1 MSNQQLQDSRYNPP
15 LSPLSEGGSKR
26 GSSCIMH
33 RASCIVFLILALLLP
48 MVSFAA
54 PQMADYCYLP
64 PFVTDPNTTPN
75 VMFVYEKGS
84 AITKRAYTTTYT
96 YDAQNPYYGFFDSR
110 DSNNNLI
117 YYKFTTVSVANKA
130 FSPNYFEKPT
140 TTCSPASDPKCIP
153 GDILNWALMTTL
165 DLSRKVLIGFGWPKS
180 DAGQGAGDV
189 YTYSGNFN
197 GSDTTPISYGQ
208 YEDGNADTSVSAWVD
223 TDGNGLKDY
232 TYRFCMSKGNFE
244 TIVSVNGQNDAT
256 GTNIPS
262 CPNPNNAAKCNSSA
276 TCLGRGMV
284 AMKFTSEDR
293 KGLIQQYADKDSNYE
308 YDSDAPRFGLRRW
321 KQSPAAGNDRDRDIL
336 CDANGGNCTSTTKTT
351 LLKEYLNAFSKEPG
365 IDPDDAALGTM
376 MKDIVNYFSG
386 NPSTYADKDSAY
398 TQTPYSWS
406 TDPAKNCRKT
416 FAIFVTTGG
425 DLSGGDTLTM
435 PAACTSLD
443 ATLTSAFAKNAC
455 YGFNTDIYTADGG
468 TFSPLNKWQNI
479 RTYVVHTDFYGKACT
494 TAAQCAAGQ
503 TCSGGYCRSDVAKL
517 TYAAKTVGGGEYIS
531 VDNPAKLRS
540 KIEEAFLNILSTSAS
555 ASTVAT
561 LTTQTRESSTLTQA
575 YFYPKREN
583 TPLRWLGYLRLLW
596 SDSGANLREDTMN
609 TGWLD
614 LKKDNILSF
623 YYDPTLVAYKGRTFA
638 VKNESP
644 YLMIDTCDPNDAKVT
659 TKLNDNILTIWN
671 AQDKLLAMS
680 PTARTIKIGLGD
692 TSTADGKAGKVS
704 GSSCTGSAP
713 YSGFCNF
720 TTSLASTL
728 QPFWN
733 YTGSCNLYSS
743 RWCAQGSDCN
753 YCTALRGTYSVDRGC
768 SSATDCQYCDERKT
782 RKCSTTLTCIDTT
795 LGTDL
800 LGVAC
805 ATVGA
810 SCGGTGVCVGDCYE
824 YSGTCSV
831 GTCTLDT
838 SKTCTADADC
848 IGDYHGSTGGSG
860 CVTGDTCTT
869 GDTCN
874 AECDTANCATQVIK
888 FALGYDRPKNASDA
902 ITSPGNAFRL
912 RHETITT
919 ADNTTTLK
927 LGDIV
932 YSTPRISPNSAVNG
946 YDVTYSDNS
955 YKNFKGSDTVKNATP
970 IVIVGANDGMV
981 HAFKVSKIKDISPPS
996 TTGGGVTDGYQ
1007 PARFSDD
1014 PPTSDSAPP
1023 SDIGKELWAYIPYN
1037 AVPYL
1042 RWYCEESYCHIP
1054 MVDARFTVV
1063 DASVDYNKNG
1073 FGAGSG
1079 SATDARTCDADGTNC
1094 VWRRLLIGA
1103 MGIGGRQITVGSNTW
1118 SSSVFVLDITNP
1130 TSPKL
1135 LWEMPLPDGA
1145 LTTGTP
1151 AVVRL
1156 GDSAKNGTWYLL
1168 FGSGP
1173 TSVTTNKVNYKTDRP
1188 NIYVFDLRTG
1198 SLSATLPVGTDVAE
1212 NKGVAV
1218 GDMTAVDFDSDY
1230 QVDDIYFGTYGGTGA
1245 TQTGKFYRLR
1255 IRDGDNAGPPVTPK
1269 YQTTVSDWDI
1279 ETVVNAGRPIFA
1291 ASEIAQDAA
1300 GAKWLYFGTGLYLS
1314 LEHVTPT
1321 AYCTSSTTV
1330 CTENSD
1336 CSSGTCDPVTG
1347 YLEYLYGVKEPD
1359 ACWKSGGASCT
1370 YNDPVANFLDTSN
1383 IKFTEAKAVEAG
1395 CFCAGQ
1401 LMSTISCDS
1410 NGNCPGSCGTNK
1422 VCSNNTSQ
1430 SCSLDS
1436 QCPTGGT
1443 GGTCIDNKVILKVN
1457 NAKISGLGVPTSPY
1471 ACTNKIDT
1479 DAITCI
1485 ENNINASNGCSGLG
1499 CKGWRRGIK
1508 GQKMFSKPF
1517 VAGGLA
1523 DYTSFQPTST
1533 VCSLG
1538 GNAHLISLHYTTGT
1552 AYVQPTIFLA
1562 GGTSVSAG
1570 GLEIKASVNLGIGVP
1585 PLGESLVAL
1594 PLAGDTYKVITQ
1606 VSGGLPGTTINPSLP
1621 AKSGYV
1627 LWIVK

>member
-1 MSNQQLQDSRYNPP
+1 
-15 LSPLSEGGSKR
+15 
-26 GSSCIMH
+26 
-33 RASCIVFLILALLLP
+33 
-48 MVSFAA
+48 
-54 PQMADYCYLP
+54 MADYCYLP
-64 PFVTDPNTTPN
+64 PFVTDPNTPPNIMLVFERSDN
-75 VMFVYEKGS
+75 VM
-84 AITKRAYTTTYT
+84 KRAYSATYNSANT
-96 YDAQNPYYGFFDSR
+96 YYGFFDTSAGV
-110 DSNNNLI
+110 
-117 YYKFTTVSVANKA
+117 YYKYDLTNKY
-130 FSPNYFEKPT
+130 FYKPSPMCTP
-140 TTCSPASDPKCIP
+140 SSSDLGCIS
-153 GDILNWALMTTL
+153 GNVLNWALMSSI
-165 DLSRKVLIGFGWPKS
+165 DVARKALIGFGWPDTGAS
-180 DAGQGAGDV
+180 SGAGNV
-189 YTYSGNFN
+189 FTYSGDFN
-197 GSDTTPISYGQ
+197 GSRTPISYGQ
-208 YEDGNADTSVSAWVD
+208 WKDGTQALSVCTSVF
-223 TDGNGLKDY
+223 TG
-232 TYRFCMSKGNFE
+232 
-244 TIVSVNGQNDAT
+244 
-256 GTNIPS
+256 GTNYNTYTFTLSKYTGSLPTGLTITAKYGTS
-262 CPNPNNAAKCNSSA
+262 TCTCTSNTGCSSTTTLVNNKD
-276 TCLGRGMV
+276 V
-284 AMKFTSEDR
+284 AMKFSKVCSNDSTKVCTVNGDCSSGGICQEEVR
-293 KGLIQQYADKDSNYE
+293 YGIIQKYADKDQNYT
-308 YDSDAPRFGLRRW
+308 YDSDAPRFGMRRW
-321 KQSPAAGNDRDRDIL
+321 SNGADKQSDIL
-336 CDANGGNCTSTTKTT
+336 CDVTGGGDCSSTSKTELFKTLLNAISKAPPSDGNNLYLGEMMEDIVDYFSDTYNATLAYVDNDNYTQKPYIWSNDPAKSCRKSFAIFITSGANLGTTYDISPLHSNCTSLTYTDS
-351 LLKEYLNAFSKEPG
+351 FSKN
-365 IDPDDAALGTM
+365 TCH
-376 MKDIVNYFSG
+376 
-386 NPSTYADKDSAY
+386 AY
-398 TQTPYSWS
+398 NS
-406 TDPAKNCRKT
+406 
-416 FAIFVTTGG
+416 
-425 DLSGGDTLTM
+425 DLSSET
-435 PAACTSLD
+435 
-443 ATLTSAFAKNAC
+443 
-455 YGFNTDIYTADGG
+455 G
-468 TFSPLNKWQNI
+468 TQNI
-479 RTYVVHTDFYGKACT
+479 RTYVVHTSFL
-494 TAAQCAAGQ
+494 
-503 TCSGGYCRSDVAKL
+503 SGSGNADQL
-517 TYAAKTVGGGEYIS
+517 TYASRTVGGGKYIAVS
-531 VDNPAKLRS
+531 DPNSLYTAL
-540 KIEEAFLNILSTSAS
+540 EEAILNILSTSAS

-583 TPLRWLGYLRLLW
+583 TSLRWIGYLRLLW

-614 LKKDNILSF
+614 LKKDKILSF

-644 YLMIDTCDPNDAKVT
+644 YLTIDTCDPTDSKVT
-659 TKLNDNILTIWN
+659 TKLNDNILAIWN
-671 AQDKLLAMS
+671 AQTKLLS
-680 PTARTIKIGLGD
+680 RNPDQTDSDKRNIKVGIGNTTGEV
-692 TSTADGKAGKVS
+692 TSLQMYD
-704 GSSCTGSAP
+704 
-713 YSGFCNF
+713 F
-720 TTSLASTL
+720 TTALASTL
-728 QPFWN
+728 EPYWSP
-733 YTGSCNLYSS
+733 GSYCSNKTTK
-743 RWCAQGSDCN
+743 WCGGATPAEANASCN
-753 YCTALRGTYSVDRGC
+753 YCYDLRNTYSIERGC
-768 SSATDCQYCDERKT
+768 SSDSNCYYCT
-782 RKCSTTLTCIDTT
+782 TAQSTSCTGASDTT
-795 LGTDL
+795 
-800 LGVAC
+800 
-805 ATVGA
+805 
-810 SCGGTGVCVGDCYE
+810 SCVLPDYGY
-824 YSGTCSV
+824 
-831 GTCTLDT
+831 
-838 SKTCTADADC
+838 CTAAEGNTRCSLDITRSCTTDADC
-848 IGDYHGSTGGSG
+848 TVDHSP
-860 CVTGDTCTT
+860 CVTTDKCDVYNTDEAAIAGTDTFSCIKDCDETTYGCPSSVIKYIRGFDNPYTTTGTTSGPGGTYRIRHKCPYSATDPDTADCPAGHTCSGGECKRDCGSPSDCFSGETCTNSKCES
-869 GDTCN
+869 GRDI
-874 AECDTANCATQVIK
+874 IK
-888 FALGYDRPKNASDA
+888 
-902 ITSPGNAFRL
+902 
-912 RHETITT
+912 
-919 ADNTTTLK
+919 TLK

-955 YKNFKGSDTVKNATP
+955 YKNFKGSDTIKNATP

-996 TTGGGVTDGYQ
+996 TTGGDVTDGYQ

-1103 MGIGGRQITVGSNTW
+1103 MGIGGRQITVGTNTW
-1118 SSSVFVLDITNP
+1118 SSSIFVLDITNP

-1291 ASEIAQDAA
+1291 ASEVAQDAA

-1401 LMSTISCDS
+1401 LMSTIPCDS

-1436 QCPTGGT
+1436 QCPA

-1471 ACTNKIDT
+1471 DCTNKIDT